1 MKFWLPSTK
10 AYFFQ
15 SNVRCMWPHS
25 ASRIKLLLIL
35 LGLSLSVVT
44 RNTCYLS
51 ILVRMYSRPWVQF
64 FPNTDSYWLVNNI
77 KFVGA
82 CFSGISNWSVFPQ
95 SLKRP
100 FAKNWN
106 KPYFLKKKC
115 TIKLNANYML
125 QTANVSN
132 QTRHSRSVVVFAVK
146 CSKNDICVKIYYY
159 IGNDCRELL
168 SFKMGFGKRN

>member
-1 MKFWLPSTK
+1 MQFSDRIGLARSDEQYRSTRRIFKLNQIVCIGQPS
-10 AYFFQ
+10 
-15 SNVRCMWPHS
+15 
-25 ASRIKLLLIL
+25 
-35 LGLSLSVVT
+35 
-44 RNTCYLS
+44 
-51 ILVRMYSRPWVQF
+51 
-64 FPNTDSYWLVNNI
+64 NTDSYRLANNI

-106 KPYFLKKKC
+106 KPYFFLKKC
-115 TIKLNANYML
+115 TIKLNARYML

-132 QTRHSRSVVVFAVK
+132 QTWHGRSVVVFAVK

-159 IGNDCRELL
+159 MYIGNDCRELL